1 MIVTIL
7 FAVVCLLLCGALVVL
22 LLLMRK
28 KQMECQN
35 KQEHFIHHDR
45 LTGLA
50 NQEALKRDF
59 AALKKRESLAMVS
72 IKLNRFQDLYSLFG
86 LVMGDKMLKRFCRPL
101 ENYAKEREG
110 TAYRFAFNHMIILVP
125 AEDHDA
131 FLSSLK
137 TFLSVLQQ
145 VKIEEKGIP
154 YSYYFSLSYGVYF
167 LSDKEDGN
175 ATLESIMDYINTA
188 LRAGFS
194 HIVLDKQD
202 KPDWSVYESL
212 AHDVKSA
219 WKNREFVPYYQPI
232 YNLQTGAIV
241 GAEVLSRWQ
250 HPTRGLLMPAQFIP
264 VLDSMGNTCELDFYM
279 VEEACKKIQSWL
291 DDGILTVPITVNLS
305 KMNLHRPDFTERIV
319 ALVRQYNIPP
329 VLLELELP
337 ERTVLFEESDHF
349 VEMMNDLHRH
359 GFTLSMDKFA
369 ADDAF
374 AVGLLRQLPLDAIK
388 MDYHFF
394 ETRRENKSEEL
405 FIRAFLELTKALGI
419 KVIVVNIETEAQ
431 ANTVRRYGCENGK
444 GYYFSK
450 PISNKEFEAL
460 IN

>member
-194 HIVLDKQD
+194 HIVLD
-202 KPDWSVYESL
+202 
-212 AHDVKSA
+212 
-219 WKNREFVPYYQPI
+219 
-232 YNLQTGAIV
+232 
-241 GAEVLSRWQ
+241 
-250 HPTRGLLMPAQFIP
+250 
-264 VLDSMGNTCELDFYM
+264 
-279 VEEACKKIQSWL
+279 
-291 DDGILTVPITVNLS
+291 
-305 KMNLHRPDFTERIV
+305 
-319 ALVRQYNIPP
+319 
-329 VLLELELP
+329 
-337 ERTVLFEESDHF
+337 
-349 VEMMNDLHRH
+349 
-359 GFTLSMDKFA
+359 
-369 ADDAF
+369 
-374 AVGLLRQLPLDAIK
+374 
-388 MDYHFF
+388 
-394 ETRRENKSEEL
+394 
-405 FIRAFLELTKALGI
+405 
-419 KVIVVNIETEAQ
+419 
-431 ANTVRRYGCENGK
+431 
-444 GYYFSK
+444 
-450 PISNKEFEAL
+450 
-460 IN
+460 